1 MSLTVSGIVA
11 AIGGSL
17 SSIAEGAISIIK
29 IVASVGFALAFA
41 TAVITI
47 VSLLY
52 SFVTTSII
60 GEVFS
65 LVSMCLPFNASVIF
79 SGIWSMLSAILA
91 FLVSRRIYML
101 TMNLIA
107 VG

>member
-11 AIGGSL
+11 AVGGTL

-41 TAVITI
+41 TAIITL

-60 GEVFS
+60 GEVFG

-91 FLVSRRIYML
+91 FLVARRIYML